1 VCSELSHNEGSLERR
16 RHIPHNEDEV
26 TTKMGDPIVE
36 LAGALSEANEKVRP
50 VVDGLGPLEQ
60 ERSLEFVLSAYD
72 LAVEMWFQKGDP
84 AAPVLTNWERPW
96 RKYGGDN
103 PTTTYLSAPVSPAHR
118 YRLCGSIGDAVYA
131 GVQLY
136 TKGPGYNAPSG
147 NISDADLVLAGGS
160 IDLLIGGEDPS
171 YGRAWLPLVND
182 DYLVMV
188 RMYHRAPELEPPSFT
203 IERIDDQPASL
214 LTAAERAH
222 AAAAF
227 FRDEV
232 LSTMAVTD
240 TLHDAGIN
248 AYPPS
253 DAPVHRPRYTG
264 ALFPTLDN
272 VYDGFFVDL
281 APGEA
286 LRLRGQA
293 PVARYCSFVF
303 YDRWFNT
310 PDFPRHRCYR
320 TLDEIEVAP
329 DGTYELILGPDD
341 PDHVNWIDTGGLSQ
355 GIFAIR
361 CLLPEKR
368 TLPDAEI
375 IRISPN

>member
-1 VCSELSHNEGSLERR
+1 MTL
-16 RHIPHNEDEV
+16 D
-26 TTKMGDPIVE
+26 DPVAD
-36 LAGALSEANEKVRP
+36 LANALTEAHEKVQP
-50 VVDGLGPLEQ
+50 MVDGLGSTE
-60 ERSLEFVLSAYD
+60 EARSVEFVLSAYD

-84 AAPVLTNWERPW
+84 AAPTLTNWERPW

-103 PTTTYLSAPVSPAHR
+103 PTTTYLSAPVSPAHC
-118 YRLCGSIGDAVYA
+118 YRLRGSIGDAVYA

-147 NISDADLVLAGGS
+147 NISDRDLVLDDGS
-160 IDLLIGGEDPS
+160 VDLLIGGERPGD
-171 YGRAWLPLVND
+171 GRAWLPLIDD

-188 RMYHRAPELEPPSFT
+188 RLYHRTPEVEPPSFT
-203 IERIDDQPASL
+203 IERIDDHPAAR
-214 LTAAERAH
+214 LTVAARAH
-222 AAAAF
+222 TAAAF

-240 TLHDAGIN
+240 TLRDAGVN
-248 AYPPS
+248 AYPPP
-253 DAPVHRPRYTG
+253 DTPVHRPRYTG

-272 VYDGFFVDL
+272 VYDGFYVDL
-281 APGEA
+281 APGAA

-310 PDFPRHRCYR
+310 PDFPTHRCYR
-320 TLDEIEVAP
+320 TLDEIELAP
-329 DGTYELILGPDD
+329 DGTYELVLGPDA
-341 PDHVNWIDTGGLSQ
+341 PGHPNWIDTGGLSQ

-368 TLPDAEI
+368 FLPDVEI
-375 IRISPN
+375 IGHDRVEQVDSPG

>member
-1 VCSELSHNEGSLERR
+1 MANQNPIIELS
-16 RHIPHNEDEV
+16 
-26 TTKMGDPIVE
+26 T
-36 LAGALSEANEKVRP
+36 ALSEAHEQVRP
-50 VVDGLGPLEQ
+50 VVDGLGATEE

-84 AAPVLTNWERPW
+84 AAPELTNWERPW

-103 PTTTYLSAPVSPAHR
+103 PTTTYLSAPVAADHT
-118 YRLCGSIGDAVYA
+118 YRLRGSVGDAVYV
-131 GVQLY
+131 GVQAY
-136 TKGPGYNAPSG
+136 TKGPGYNAPSA
-147 NISDADLVLAGGS
+147 NISDTDLVRDDKN
-160 IDLLIGGEDPS
+160 IDLAIGGKQPV
-171 YGRAWLPLVND
+171 GGGAWLPLTDD

-188 RMYHRAPELEPPSFT
+188 RLYHTAPELRPPEFT
-203 IERIDDQPASL
+203 IERTDGSPVSRPS
-214 LTAAERAH
+214 AADRARR
-222 AAAAF
+222 AAAF
-227 FRDEV
+227 FRDEI

-240 TLHDAGIN
+240 TLRAAGSN
-248 AYPPS
+248 AYPPP

-281 APGEA
+281 APGET
-286 LRLRGQA
+286 LRLRGKA

-320 TLDEIEVAP
+320 TLDEVEQSP
-329 DGTYELILGPDD
+329 DGSYELILGPND
-341 PDHVNWIDTGGLSQ
+341 PDHVNWIDTGGLWQ

-361 CLLPEKR
+361 CLLPEQR
-368 TLPDAEI
+368 FLPDAEVI
-375 IRISPN
+375 TGS